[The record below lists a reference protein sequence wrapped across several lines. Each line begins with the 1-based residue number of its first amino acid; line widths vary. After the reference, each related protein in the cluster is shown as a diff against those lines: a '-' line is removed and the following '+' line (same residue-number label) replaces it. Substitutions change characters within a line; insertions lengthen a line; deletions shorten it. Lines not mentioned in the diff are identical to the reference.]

1 MKFNIR
7 YNPYNNEIHFQEN
20 GCEMQDGSSFLKYQK
35 RKIIMQNCIEDII
48 ELINI
53 YENIS
58 MEGVNICFEG
68 TNEDYSILCDAIKK
82 DKNPKSQRIK
92 TEHTKRII
100 SSSDAIKIIRDCYDQ
115 IAKEF
120 ESYVAK
126 ENDVLGQAV
135 IKFKETVKPEIP
147 ICVIGNYSVGKSSFI
162 NALIGREILPSKQ
175 KATTSKNVIVHN
187 DNKYSVSI
195 YKSIGDEDAKYTFK
209 ISENGKIK
217 IEARDEKNDDEI
229 VKAITYGMDKITDA
243 DSAVYYLVDRINE
256 YGNKKDNQIK
266 ENIEINVPFNNS
278 LLENDRYQ
286 FAFIDTPG
294 SNNIEIDQEAHMEN
308 LESIL
313 KEQTNALPIFIA
325 DNSCLTGK
333 DNGELKKL
341 LDTFEGGFSIQN
353 IILVIAKSDD
363 LVKSDLLEEDSELI
377 KQWNI
382 TTKMYVS
389 QIMGIGEKKQNK
401 NHWIQEGYQQRYE
414 KAKSYIVELN
424 APKYNKTPCG
434 RSIPSDVRVHLPEGL
449 IASGIPQVENEIL
462 YFAKTYADY
471 KKSVNGRMLLLN
483 ALELADSELRRKKQE
498 LVDDKKLQKEE
509 QDKKRQEI
517 EQSINNV
524 SCEFVNV
531 VIDSTQKK
539 YRSILS
545 SFLEDAKQDAR
556 NYWLTVMNEK
566 HAKDMLISHMNKF
579 GQSELYGKNCK
590 EIDEVVRRK
599 YLDNIATYCVN
610 VENCVMKHRQSLSA
624 AAIKQLREIFNT
636 NSNSPKLSKVEPK
649 GLDAIKIGVRSLFSN
664 KEKFV
669 ELYLEHYINQ
679 LAGRKGKNIG
689 LFYRDCIQLPAMEYS
704 RQVKKWKSTYLKK
717 IEMEL
722 GKTGSI
728 LSTYDE
734 QISNDEKQIRD
745 LEIRLERL
753 MGVRESLVELL
764 ELREM

>member
-1 MKFNIR
+1 
-7 YNPYNNEIHFQEN
+7 
-20 GCEMQDGSSFLKYQK
+20 
-35 RKIIMQNCIEDII
+35 MQNCIEDII

-58 MEGVNICFEG
+58 MEGVNISFEG

-175 KATTSKNVIVHN
+175 KATTSKNVIVRN

-195 YKSIGDEDAKYTFK
+195 YKTIGDEDAKYTFK

-217 IEARDEKNDDEI
+217 IEGRDEKNDDEI

-256 YGNKKDNQIK
+256 YGNKKDNRIK
-266 ENIEINVPFNNS
+266 E
-278 LLENDRYQ
+278 
-286 FAFIDTPG
+286 
-294 SNNIEIDQEAHMEN
+294 NIEIDQEAHMEN

-382 TTKMYVS
+382 TTKGEVTYGVC
-389 QIMGIGEKKQNK
+389 GIS
-401 NHWIQEGYQQRYE
+401 GYRWCIKHQDN
-414 KAKSYIVELN
+414 S
-424 APKYNKTPCG
+424 G
-434 RSIPSDVRVHLPEGL
+434 GL
-449 IASGIPQVENEIL
+449 A
-462 YFAKTYADY
+462 
-471 KKSVNGRMLLLN
+471 
-483 ALELADSELRRKKQE
+483 
-498 LVDDKKLQKEE
+498 
-509 QDKKRQEI
+509 
-517 EQSINNV
+517 
-524 SCEFVNV
+524 
-531 VIDSTQKK
+531 
-539 YRSILS
+539 
-545 SFLEDAKQDAR
+545 
-556 NYWLTVMNEK
+556 
-566 HAKDMLISHMNKF
+566 
-579 GQSELYGKNCK
+579 
-590 EIDEVVRRK
+590 
-599 YLDNIATYCVN
+599 
-610 VENCVMKHRQSLSA
+610 
-624 AAIKQLREIFNT
+624 
-636 NSNSPKLSKVEPK
+636 
-649 GLDAIKIGVRSLFSN
+649 
-664 KEKFV
+664 
-669 ELYLEHYINQ
+669 
-679 LAGRKGKNIG
+679 
-689 LFYRDCIQLPAMEYS
+689 
-704 RQVKKWKSTYLKK
+704 KWKSW
-717 IEMEL
+717 
-722 GKTGSI
+722 S
-728 LSTYDE
+728 
-734 QISNDEKQIRD
+734 
-745 LEIRLERL
+745 
-753 MGVRESLVELL
+753 
-764 ELREM
+764 

>member
-58 MEGVNICFEG
+58 MEGVNISFEG

-100 SSSDAIKIIRDCYDQ
+100 SSSDAIKIIRD
-115 IAKEF
+115 
-120 ESYVAK
+120 
-126 ENDVLGQAV
+126 
-135 IKFKETVKPEIP
+135 
-147 ICVIGNYSVGKSSFI
+147 
-162 NALIGREILPSKQ
+162 
-175 KATTSKNVIVHN
+175 
-187 DNKYSVSI
+187 
-195 YKSIGDEDAKYTFK
+195 
-209 ISENGKIK
+209 
-217 IEARDEKNDDEI
+217 
-229 VKAITYGMDKITDA
+229 
-243 DSAVYYLVDRINE
+243 
-256 YGNKKDNQIK
+256 
-266 ENIEINVPFNNS
+266 
-278 LLENDRYQ
+278 
-286 FAFIDTPG
+286 
-294 SNNIEIDQEAHMEN
+294 
-308 LESIL
+308 
-313 KEQTNALPIFIA
+313 
-325 DNSCLTGK
+325 
-333 DNGELKKL
+333 
-341 LDTFEGGFSIQN
+341 
-353 IILVIAKSDD
+353 
-363 LVKSDLLEEDSELI
+363 
-377 KQWNI
+377 
-382 TTKMYVS
+382 
-389 QIMGIGEKKQNK
+389 
-401 NHWIQEGYQQRYE
+401 
-414 KAKSYIVELN
+414 
-424 APKYNKTPCG
+424 
-434 RSIPSDVRVHLPEGL
+434 SDVRVHLPEGL

-599 YLDNIATYCVN
+599 YLDICIV
-610 VENCVMKHRQSLSA
+610 VFIVL
-624 AAIKQLREIFNT
+624 L
-636 NSNSPKLSKVEPK
+636 V
-649 GLDAIKIGVRSLFSN
+649 
-664 KEKFV
+664 
-669 ELYLEHYINQ
+669 
-679 LAGRKGKNIG
+679 IG
-689 LFYRDCIQLPAMEYS
+689 LLILRD
-704 RQVKKWKSTYLKK
+704 
-717 IEMEL
+717 
-722 GKTGSI
+722 
-728 LSTYDE
+728 
-734 QISNDEKQIRD
+734 
-745 LEIRLERL
+745 
-753 MGVRESLVELL
+753 
-764 ELREM
+764 